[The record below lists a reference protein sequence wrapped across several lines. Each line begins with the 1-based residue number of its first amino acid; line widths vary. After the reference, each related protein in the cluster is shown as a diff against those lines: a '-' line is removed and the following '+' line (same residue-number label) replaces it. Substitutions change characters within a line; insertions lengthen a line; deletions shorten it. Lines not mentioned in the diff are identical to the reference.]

1 MVKIEPSWP
10 RFPMLQGEEEWAAL
24 FVLGEQV
31 QQGYGTD

>member
-31 QQGYGTD
+31 QWGYGTD